1 LNREKLEEQ
10 KEERAYL
17 SITSIKAKKKKPWL
31 NIILFLATIFSTFFV
46 GIILAANFL
55 LSEVISSDIEI
66 KQSIEVFQ
74 NPDIILLAI
83 AYSATLMG
91 ILLAHELGHYLTCR
105 HYKILATLPYFI
117 PAPTIIGT
125 FGAFI
130 RIKSPITE
138 KKALFDIGIAGPLSG
153 FFLSLPAL
161 IYGLSVSK
169 VTPSIPSKETIVF
182 GDPLILQIIV
192 KLIFKNIPLESGII
206 LHPVAFAG
214 WIGILVTS
222 FNLFPVGQLDGG
234 HIAYSILGKKAFI
247 IARVF
252 FILFIVLGV
261 FFWIGWFIWA
271 FIIFLMGLKHPRII
285 DEKTPLSF
293 KRKLLSVLILIIF
306 VFSFMPAP
314 IKGYNLFD
322 IIQQFFGFY

>member
-1 LNREKLEEQ
+1 MNQEKWKEDKGREKVHTYSHSL
-10 KEERAYL
+10 Y
-17 SITSIKAKKKKPWL
+17 KKKPWL
-31 NIILFLATIFSTFFV
+31 NTILFLATIFSTFFV
-46 GIILAANFL
+46 GIILSANFL
-55 LSEVISSDIEI
+55 LSEMVKEEVEVIEALEI
-66 KQSIEVFQ
+66 LQ
-74 NPDIILLAI
+74 NPEIIFLAM

-105 HYKILATLPYFI
+105 YYRISATLPYFI

-138 KKALFDIGIAGPLSG
+138 KKALFDIGVAGPLSG

-169 VTPSIPSKETIVF
+169 VVSFLPDKEALIF
-182 GDPLILQIIV
+182 GDPLILQIII
-192 KLIFKNIPLESGII
+192 KLIFKNLPLESSIV

-214 WIGILVTS
+214 WIGILITS

-247 IARVF
+247 VARLF
-252 FILFIVLGV
+252 FILFITLGI

-285 DEKTPLSF
+285 DEKTPLSLI
-293 KRKLLSVLILIIF
+293 RKLLSILILIIF
-306 VFSFMPAP
+306 ILSFIPAP
-314 IKGYNLFD
+314 IKGYNLFEV
-322 IIQQFFGFY
+322 IHQFFSFY